1 MDNIDVSLILACYNE
16 AEIFKDSLEK
26 IIIALDKT
34 NYSWEI
40 IFVEDKSKDNT
51 KELIDN
57 ALAQYKDYNLS
68 AYYHDQNQGRGRTV
82 VDGFLKA
89 RGRLVGF
96 IDIDLEI
103 GEWYIGK
110 FLETLDNGA
119 DVANAFRIY
128 DLNLKGLLRWWASK
142 GYVFL
147 RKVFLDLPY
156 KDTEGGYKF
165 FKRENLLPLLSSVK
179 NPGWFF
185 DTEIMALCYEHG
197 LKVVEI
203 PVAFIRRFEKTS
215 TVKLIPD
222 SIKYLRDLIVF
233 SRQFKEYDE

>member
-16 AEIFKDSLEK
+16 AEIFEDSLEK
-26 IIIALDKT
+26 IIVALEKT

-40 IFVEDKSKDNT
+40 IFVDDKSIDST
-51 KELIDN
+51 KELIVN
-57 ALAQYKDYNLS
+57 ALAHYKDHNLS
-68 AYYHDQNQGRGRTV
+68 AYYHDHNQGRGKTV

-89 RGRLVGF
+89 RGRFFGF

-103 GEWYIGK
+103 GEWYITK
-110 FLETLDNGA
+110 FLEALENGA

-128 DLNLKGLLRWWASK
+128 DLNLRGMLRWWASK

-147 RKVFLDLPY
+147 RKVFIDLPF

-165 FKRENLLPLLSSVK
+165 FKREKLLPLLSSVK
-179 NPGWFF
+179 YPGWFF
-185 DTEIMALCYEHG
+185 DTEIMALSYKHG
-197 LKVVEI
+197 LEVVEI

-233 SRQFKEYDE
+233 SRQFKV